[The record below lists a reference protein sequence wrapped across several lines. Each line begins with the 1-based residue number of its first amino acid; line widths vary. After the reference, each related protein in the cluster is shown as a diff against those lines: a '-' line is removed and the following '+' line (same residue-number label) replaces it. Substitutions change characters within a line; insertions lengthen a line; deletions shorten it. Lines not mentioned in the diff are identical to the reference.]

1 MTVGKLII
9 SIAVFIGIALF
20 KNTNPKLL
28 KVILLGFILSFI
40 SSFFDR
46 DFLFDISFLSFGFL
60 VLIFLIYNIINK
72 KWLPTL
78 IALPILVLFIFK
90 TQYWPYLSEIQ
101 IAMFIPVI
109 TYMIIIKNYKTYKN
123 QIAILTI
130 LVAFA
135 ISEIIRLA
143 DYMMAAN

>member
-1 MTVGKLII
+1 MTIGKLII
-9 SIAVFIGIALF
+9 SFAVFISIALF
-20 KNTNPKLL
+20 ENTNPKLL

-90 TQYWPYLSEIQ
+90 TQYWSYLSEIQ
-101 IAMFIPVI
+101 TAMFIPVI